1 MQEITIIPNS
11 SVTDYQ
17 ERITE
22 RGVTIEALI
31 QAWLHAKEQLSH
43 SAKTQLA
50 YARTIQAFRSFLQS
64 HNLDLIF
71 KSPDFIHLV
80 GDAAQSF
87 VVYRSQLSHHKGAV
101 ASATQGQRLS
111 ILSSFYAYAIKR
123 GHLST
128 TNPILLVDRPTI
140 EAYGQSRAIEHDEL
154 AERLKEIDLSTERGL
169 RDMAILLVL
178 LHTGRRVSEVASL
191 TRKDVTIAGTQVMLT
206 FKVKGGGTMRDILE
220 ITPSSI
226 LTMWLTCFYGEDFI
240 QVSEESPLWVD
251 LHHKELRGCQLKYNG
266 FSGICNR
273 YLGTT
278 KVHVTRHSFA
288 VLMEEANAKLT
299 DIQRRLGHKNVA
311 TTGIYME
318 KMTQDENAFS
328 GEITKLLGFK

>member
-1 MQEITIIPNS
+1 MQEITIIPDA
-11 SVTDYQ
+11 SVINYQ

-43 SAKTQLA
+43 SPKTQLA
-50 YARTIQAFRSFLQS
+50 YEQTIQSFRSFMKS

-71 KSPDFIHLV
+71 KSPSFVYLV
-80 GDAAQSF
+80 ADVAQSF
-87 VVYRSQLSHHKGAV
+87 VVQRSLKSRHKRV
-101 ASATQGQRLS
+101 IASATQGQRLS

-128 TNPILLVDRPTI
+128 TNPILLVDRPKI
-140 EAYGQSRAIEHDEL
+140 KPYEQSRAIEHDEL

-169 RDMAILLVL
+169 RDMAILLVF
-178 LHTGRRVSEVASL
+178 LHTGRRVSEVVNL
-191 TRKDVTIAGTQVMLT
+191 TIKDVLMANNQVILT
-206 FKVKGGGTMRDILE
+206 FRTKGGEVARNILDP
-220 ITPSSI
+220 IPSSMLI
-226 LTMWLTCFYGEDFI
+226 MWLACLYGENFI
-240 QVSEESPLWVD
+240 TLTEELPLWVD
-251 LHHKELRGCQLKYNG
+251 LHHKALRGQQLKYSG

-278 KVHVTRHSFA
+278 KVHTTRHSFA
-288 VLMEEANAKLT
+288 VLMDDANAKLS
-299 DIQRRLGHKNVA
+299 DIQRSLGHKNVA

-318 KMTQDENAFS
+318 RMAQDKNAFS
-328 GEITKLLGFK
+328 GKISELLGF